1 MKMKRRIEISQDE
14 GLWLISYSDLISSI
28 LAVLVLVMSFSKI
41 DIEKVDHAN
50 RLLKDKSLMTLDEI
64 QKNINQ
70 IIKDNNLTKYVHTLL
85 NPDGLYIEMSSTLQF
100 KTNSAK
106 LDKEGIKKLK
116 PLLEKIVQLSKKR
129 EIIISGHTD
138 NTGDPK
144 YNWELSAQRANSVM
158 FYLMDKGLDYK
169 HTHIVAY
176 AANRQYKTDKNL
188 TLEERRALNRRVSI
202 IIGMTHKY

>member
-1 MKMKRRIEISQDE
+1 MKRKIEISQDE

-28 LAVLVLVMSFSKI
+28 LAVLVLVTSFSKI
-41 DIEKVDHAN
+41 DIDKVDHAN

-64 QKNINQ
+64 KKNINQ
-70 IIKDNNLTKYVHTLL
+70 IIKENNLTKYVHTTL

-106 LDKEGIKKLK
+106 LDEEGVKRLEPVLKKIIK
-116 PLLEKIVQLSKKR
+116 LSKKR

-138 NTGDPK
+138 DTGDPK
-144 YNWELSAQRANSVM
+144 HNWELSAKRANSVM

-169 HTHIVAY
+169 HTHIVAF
-176 AANRQYKTDKNL
+176 ASNRPYKTDKNL
-188 TLEERRALNRRVSI
+188 SLETKRALNRRVSI